1 MDNTETVDTTKKR
14 NFLFSTNIDNVEGFK
29 STRGSFYSKLN
40 FKDKKLPTNKLIAS
54 IFVVLLLLGLFY
66 WIKALSSGVKGTS
79 TIIDNKKVNI
89 EKAQA
94 TQKLNKD
101 FAFPLKD
108 EKGTEVSKIKF
119 VIESAELRDE
129 IIVKGQR
136 ATALDGRDFLV
147 INLKITNDFKKSVAL
162 NTRDYIRLAA
172 NNNDKELLAPEI
184 HNDPVE
190 IQAQS
195 TKYTRLAFAI
205 NESDKNLKLRIGEID
220 KENKT
225 VVDLKF

>member
-1 MDNTETVDTTKKR
+1 MENTETSKSDQNS
-14 NFLFSTNIDNVEGFK
+14 NFFSSNKGNLFSKFKNERAFGFANK
-29 STRGSFYSKLN
+29 N
-40 FKDKKLPTNKLIAS
+40 FPTNKLIAS
-54 IFVVLLLLGLFY
+54 LFVVLLLLGLFY
-66 WIKALSSGVKGTS
+66 WIKALSSGAGGS
-79 TIIDNKKVNI
+79 SSAIINDKKVKV
-89 EKAQA
+89 EDAKA
-94 TQKLNKD
+94 TKKLNKD
-101 FAFPLKD
+101 FAFPLRD
-108 EKGTEVSKIKF
+108 EKGDEVSKIKY

-136 ATALDGRDFLV
+136 ATALEGRDFLV

-162 NTRDYIRLAA
+162 NTRDYIRLSA
-172 NNNDKELLAPEI
+172 NSNDKELLAPEI